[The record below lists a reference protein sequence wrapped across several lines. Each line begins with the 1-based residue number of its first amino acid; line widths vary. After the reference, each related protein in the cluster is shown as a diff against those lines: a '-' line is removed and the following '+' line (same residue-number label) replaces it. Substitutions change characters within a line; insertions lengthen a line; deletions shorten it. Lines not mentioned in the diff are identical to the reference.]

1 MEGTVQLNDIVE
13 INEKLFVEVLVVF
26 VLTIGLTAAA
36 SAQST
41 AGAPVG
47 GCPCDQWM
55 LTTIM
60 DMEQHMHHHIGDDI
74 DQNGDGWVCMYMATS
89 VNHVHINNIVPIN

>member
-1 MEGTVQLNDIVE
+1 MEGTIQLNDMVE
-13 INEKLFVEVLVVF
+13 KKMKKLFVAVLVVF

-47 GCPCDQWM
+47 G
-55 LTTIM
+55 
-60 DMEQHMHHHIGDDI
+60 
-74 DQNGDGWVCMYMATS
+74 
-89 VNHVHINNIVPIN
+89 

>member
-47 GCPCDQWM
+47 G
-55 LTTIM
+55 
-60 DMEQHMHHHIGDDI
+60 
-74 DQNGDGWVCMYMATS
+74 
-89 VNHVHINNIVPIN
+89 